1 MFETSLA
8 KDENHELK
16 KVILPEGFTITQI
29 KIKYEEYPDRNTFIH
44 GLELTGKN
52 KQNHT
57 ESIFN
62 ETFAHYRGREEKF
75 HLAEG

>member
-8 KDENHELK
+8 KDENHEMK
-16 KVILPEGFTITQI
+16 KVILPKDFTITQI

-44 GLELTGKN
+44 GLELMGKN
-52 KQNHT
+52 KQSKD

-62 ETFAHYRGREEKF
+62 ETFAHYRGREENF
-75 HLAEG
+75 YL